1 MERARAR
8 QGSEPGVVAQGD
20 AAGQWPH
27 WVVQRSLL
35 AVLLEASVAKPG
47 NVSPTRARGS
57 THVTS
62 VFYGNYRPIPFIQA
76 AILDRIAFEVQ
87 KAGVVPGL
95 YVGAGP
101 LDAAGYRHRGEGW
114 TLRWDGGK
122 NHGLWNCFNHL
133 GDRIEEPQYMTT
145 YEIVSMNLLDLPAA
159 VALLLEGAEANIHTR
174 RLEAS
179 RLLKHTQ
186 DIDFIDEPGCTM
198 VEVPEDQ
205 FGPGD
210 HWNDNLPA
218 GADARDGLRGDA

>member
-1 MERARAR
+1 MAASYEFDISVEMSDKIRRILQLFQRA
-8 QGSEPGVVAQGD
+8 
-20 AAGQWPH
+20 
-27 WVVQRSLL
+27 
-35 AVLLEASVAKPG
+35 K
-47 NVSPTRARGS
+47 GS

-62 VFYGNYRPIPFIQA
+62 VWYGDYRPIPFIQA

-95 YVGAGP
+95 FLPPRP
-101 LDAAGYRHRGEGW
+101 LQDAGYKFAGKGW
-114 TLRWDGGK
+114 SLWWDGGK

-133 GDRIEEPQYMTT
+133 DERCEPEYLTT
-145 YEIVSMNLLDLPAA
+145 YEIVSKDLLDLPTA
-159 VALLLEGAEANIHTR
+159 VTLLLERAEETIHIK

-186 DIDFIDEPGCTM
+186 DIDFIDEPAGRM

-210 HWNDNLPA
+210 RWNDE
-218 GADARDGLRGDA
+218 